1 PGTGQPLAGLASGGN
16 RPPAAA
22 TAPGTRVE
30 TAAGAPTNKAAP
42 AKPASSMQRA
52 EAILEQLKVRIQG
65 GDREATINL
74 NPVDLG
80 RLRLHVK
87 VDQGAVHASI
97 AAESA
102 ETLAVLEAHA
112 PELRAWL
119 SRDGAESVEL
129 NLGLMTSAEADA
141 QSRSEQGERGQHSGS
156 RRDQGSGGGISLASP
171 EALHRTWMP
180 AARHLDLYADMDLP
194 VPATLFDEH
203 ADNSSAAARSEMTI
217 AEHMYLFYDLFV
229 PPVEGADPK
238 KGGSLDASGQ
248 RNLDRM
254 TPAQR
259 ALWDAA
265 YGPRNAAFRAA
276 DLEGEDLVRWK
287 YQRYVKNYLR
297 CVRGVDE
304 SVGRLVDWL
313 AENGL
318 DENTI
323 VIYSSDQG
331 FYLGDHGWYDK
342 RWMYEESLEMPFVIR
357 WPGVVPAG
365 GTSDALIQ
373 NLDYAPTFL
382 EAAGA
387 EIPADMQ
394 GRSLLPVLGGETPED
409 WRDAIYYR
417 YFEFPGPHQ
426 VAKHY
431 GIRTDRYK
439 LMYFHDI
446 DQWEFYDLQ
455 EDPDELTN
463 VFGAPEHTARI
474 ARLATRLGEM
484 KAEALDVD

>member
-1 PGTGQPLAGLASGGN
+1 MEYLKSHSNLRSMDMEGRALGTERPPTSTSSGAGSPGGSPAAGRFSEYLELKSSEGSTMTRRSREEVEDNVTARIRDGRTDSAKQVRRRESAVRDDQQVRDARADAQRSDAARQADRATEQSGSSRRSAEFRGGQEAASGRHGGKLSGQEKAAGWTDAGDAQGTTIEPEDVTEAPYAPTLGVQPPQPAGAVNLSMGASSAPAPAISGVFRAPGTGQPLAGLASGGN

-171 EALHRTWMP
+171 EALLKTLASRT
-180 AARHLDLYADMDLP
+180 
-194 VPATLFDEH
+194 
-203 ADNSSAAARSEMTI
+203 
-217 AEHMYLFYDLFV
+217 AE
-229 PPVEGADPK
+229 G
-238 KGGSLDASGQ
+238 
-248 RNLDRM
+248 
-254 TPAQR
+254 
-259 ALWDAA
+259 
-265 YGPRNAAFRAA
+265 
-276 DLEGEDLVRWK
+276 
-287 YQRYVKNYLR
+287 
-297 CVRGVDE
+297 GVD
-304 SVGRLVDWL
+304 
-313 AENGL
+313 
-318 DENTI
+318 
-323 VIYSSDQG
+323 
-331 FYLGDHGWYDK
+331 
-342 RWMYEESLEMPFVIR
+342 
-357 WPGVVPAG
+357 
-365 GTSDALIQ
+365 
-373 NLDYAPTFL
+373 
-382 EAAGA
+382 
-387 EIPADMQ
+387 
-394 GRSLLPVLGGETPED
+394 
-409 WRDAIYYR
+409 
-417 YFEFPGPHQ
+417 
-426 VAKHY
+426 
-431 GIRTDRYK
+431 
-439 LMYFHDI
+439 
-446 DQWEFYDLQ
+446 
-455 EDPDELTN
+455 LT
-463 VFGAPEHTARI
+463 A
-474 ARLATRLGEM
+474 
-484 KAEALDVD
+484 